1 MAKRPPT
8 PPTPAAAPLHPTHHD
23 LPARVRADM
32 VSLLNDC
39 LAELID
45 LATHAKEAHWNVR
58 GPGFIAIHELFDTVH
73 ATAQAA
79 VDDIAERAV
88 QLGGRAHG
96 TAKHVAKASTLPAYP
111 DGLVDQADHA
121 HAIAR
126 SIAHVT
132 REIRAAI
139 DTAADADD
147 AATADVFTEHTRA
160 LDKILWMVEA
170 HDEG

>member
-1 MAKRPPT
+1 MAKRPAT
-8 PPTPAAAPLHPTHHD
+8 PPLHPTLHPTRHD
-23 LPARVRADM
+23 LPASVRSRM
-32 VSLLNDC
+32 VGLLNDC

-58 GPGFIAIHELFDTVH
+58 GPAFIAIHELFDKVE

-96 TAKHVAKASTLPAYP
+96 TVRHVAQASKLPAYP

-121 HAIAR
+121 RAIAR

-132 REIRAAI
+132 KEIRAAI
-139 DTAADADD
+139 DTAAEAGDQ
-147 AATADVFTEHTRA
+147 ATADVFTEHTRA

-170 HDEG
+170 HNAG